1 MSAWMIFSSFGTTAC
16 SITPHIVKY
25 TKQPCLWTS
34 ILADQLRSILDKF
47 NMERTMPHMI
57 KYKETK
63 KPCIMKKSKI
73 IRIKYDQKEEIAN
86 RLSQLDNIALT
97 KVVNYIKQK
106 IPRAFLPIDKE
117 NS

>member
-1 MSAWMIFSSFGTTAC
+1 
-16 SITPHIVKY
+16 
-25 TKQPCLWTS
+25 
-34 ILADQLRSILDKF
+34 
-47 NMERTMPHMI
+47 MERTMPHMI

-63 KPCIMKKSKI
+63 KLCIMKKSKI

-117 NS
+117 NSWLVLDYIPESDYEALINQIEKSGN